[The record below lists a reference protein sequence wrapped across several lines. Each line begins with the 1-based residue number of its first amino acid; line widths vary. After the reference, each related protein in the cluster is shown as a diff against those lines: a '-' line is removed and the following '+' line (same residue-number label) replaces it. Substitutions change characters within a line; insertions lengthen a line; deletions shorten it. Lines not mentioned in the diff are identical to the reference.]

1 MYSYLPLGQRVL
13 DEMEVVIDN
22 HLAELGAQKMQMP
35 IMQSTKRW
43 DTTGRRRPMG
53 RELYTLKDRKEQEYC
68 LSPTNEEVIT
78 DIVKDLVGT
87 VDRLNP
93 RPIRR
98 TTR

>member
-1 MYSYLPLGQRVL
+1 MYSYLPLGQRML
-13 DEMEVVIDN
+13 EEMETVIDN
-22 HLAELGAQKMQMP
+22 HLSELGAQKMQMP
-35 IMQSTKRW
+35 ILQNTKRW
-43 DTTGRRRPMG
+43 DVTGRRRPMG

-78 DIVKDLVGT
+78 DIVKDLVGSAHS
-87 VDRLNP
+87 LNR

>member
-13 DEMEVVIDN
+13 DEMQAVIDKL
-22 HLAELGAQKMQMP
+22 LADLGAQKMLRPM
-35 IMQSTKRW
+35 MQSSKGWFSLCRSV
-43 DTTGRRRPMG
+43 PLG